1 MSKDQRKIANFLKTG
16 LSKGYYLHIL
26 SGGIAFLGILML
38 YAVRLLGQMNAV
50 IETIPDPILS
60 ATLIE
65 HINTIAILFLISFL
79 CFLGGTVFYMIV
91 LGQRVAGPV
100 IAICNYIEE
109 LKAGN
114 YSAKRSL
121 RKNDELVPIMQ
132 GLRELAENLQKKK

>member
-1 MSKDQRKIANFLKTG
+1 MSKDQRKIANFLRTG

-38 YAVRLLGQMNAV
+38 YAVRLLGQMNTV
-50 IETIPDPILS
+50 IETIPDPVLS
-60 ATLIE
+60 NNLVE

-100 IAICNYIEE
+100 IAICSYIEE

-132 GLRELAENLQKKK
+132 ELRELAEILEKKK